1 MAGQKHRVAIIGSGN
16 WGSAIAR
23 IAGLNVRRHSAEFEE
38 EVRMYVY
45 QEKLEDGRYITDV
58 INETHENAK
67 YLPGV
72 KLPDNVVAIPSA
84 TEAAAGADLLVF
96 VIPHQFIPSVC
107 RELKGKIRDG
117 THAISMIKG
126 VEVKDGDI
134 RIFADVIEDILGC
147 RCSALSGAN
156 IANEVARD
164 LFSETTIGYREGE
177 LASAETFQKVFDTP
191 NFKVGLIEDVAG
203 VSLAGALKNVV
214 AIAAGFTDG
223 LGWGDNA
230 KAAIMRIG
238 LLEMKHFSEE
248 FFEGVKPETFTE
260 TSAGIADLITTCF
273 GGRNRKCA
281 EAFVKTGKSFDQ
293 LEQELLNGQK
303 LQGIATA
310 KEIHEFLKARG
321 KVDDYPLF
329 KAIYKIGFEG
339 LPTHALAS
347 KL

>member
-1 MAGQKHRVAIIGSGN
+1 MGSGN

-23 IAGLNVRRHSAEFEE
+23 IAGINVRRHASEFEE

-45 QEKLEDGRYITDV
+45 QEKLDDGRYITDA
-58 INETHENAK
+58 INQTHENAK

-107 RELKGKIRDG
+107 RELKGKIKPG
-117 THAISMIKG
+117 AHAISMIKG

-147 RCSALSGAN
+147 KCSALSGAN

-164 LFSETTIGYREGE
+164 LFSETTIGYREGD
-177 LASAETFQKVFDTP
+177 LAAAETFQKVFDTP

-230 KAAIMRIG
+230 KAAVMRIG

-293 LEQELLNGQK
+293 LEKELLNGQK

-310 KEIHEFLKARG
+310 KEIHEFLKARN

-329 KAIYKIGFEG
+329 KAIYKIAYEG